1 MHYPILV
8 DLTIVMA
15 LAVAAVYLCSLLKI
29 PSIVGFLITGILAG
43 PHGLGL
49 VEASAQI
56 EVLAEVGVVL
66 LLFIIGM
73 EFSFSSFKQM
83 KKTLLVGGG
92 LQVGLSILLAGGLGY
107 LFLGRGAGQA
117 LFDGFL
123 VALSSTAIVLNL
135 LQSRGELDAP
145 HGRAGLGILIFQD
158 IAVIPML
165 LVAPLLAG
173 GAAAGGQSGWV
184 LLAKGAA
191 VIALVGAAARWLV
204 PWALERAVA
213 TRNRELFLIA
223 VVLICFGVAWLTA
236 SAGLS
241 LALGAFLAGLIISES
256 PYSHQAVSNVLPL
269 RDLFVSVFFV
279 SIGMLMDV
287 SFLLANIWL
296 VPLAAILVLLIKTL
310 AGGLATLTLGLP
322 LRVAVAAGLGL
333 AQIGEFS
340 FVLAHTGITH
350 GLLSPENYQI
360 FLNISVLT
368 MLLTPACLTLGSRL
382 AAHLTTMPP
391 RLPDEAHSPRHLS
404 GHAIVVGYGI
414 NGRNVARAARL
425 AGIPY
430 VVAEM
435 NSATVRQEKE
445 KGEPLVYGDATH
457 EPFLEYLGV
466 AKARVLV
473 VAIADPV
480 ATRRVVAAAKSLN
493 PGLYLIA
500 RTRFLQEVEEL
511 AKLGADEVIPEE
523 YETAL
528 EIFARLLRRFLVPQS
543 EIERFVNEL
552 RSESYCM
559 LRAPEPAGDTAG
571 ELSRLLSDVQLI
583 TLRVVAGSAAENRK
597 LGELELRRQHGVTM
611 LAVGRGAEVL
621 AEPGAGTQ
629 LLAGDLAVLIGTPE
643 RLAAARGL
651 FRAA

>member
-15 LAVAAVYLCSLLKI
+15 LAVAAVYLCSLLKV

-49 VEASAQI
+49 VDASEQI

-73 EFSFSSFKQM
+73 EFSFSTFKQM
-83 KKTLLVGGG
+83 KKTLLLGGG

-107 LFLGRGAGQA
+107 LFLGRGPGPA

-173 GAAAGGQSGWV
+173 GSAAGGQSGW
-184 LLAKGAA
+184 LLLVKGAA
-191 VIALVGAAARWLV
+191 VIALVGVAARWLV

-340 FVLAHTGITH
+340 FVLAQTGIKH
-350 GLLSPENYQI
+350 GLLSPESYQI

-391 RLPDEAHSPRHLS
+391 KLPDKDHSPQMLS

-430 VVAEM
+430 VVAE
-435 NSATVRQEKE
+435 R
-445 KGEPLVYGDATH
+445 
-457 EPFLEYLGV
+457 
-466 AKARVLV
+466 
-473 VAIADPV
+473 
-480 ATRRVVAAAKSLN
+480 
-493 PGLYLIA
+493 
-500 RTRFLQEVEEL
+500 
-511 AKLGADEVIPEE
+511 
-523 YETAL
+523 
-528 EIFARLLRRFLVPQS
+528 
-543 EIERFVNEL
+543 
-552 RSESYCM
+552 
-559 LRAPEPAGDTAG
+559 
-571 ELSRLLSDVQLI
+571 
-583 TLRVVAGSAAENRK
+583 
-597 LGELELRRQHGVTM
+597 
-611 LAVGRGAEVL
+611 
-621 AEPGAGTQ
+621 
-629 LLAGDLAVLIGTPE
+629 
-643 RLAAARGL
+643 
-651 FRAA
+651 